1 MAMRGPY
8 ARRLRWLPDEP
19 ALRPYDLRSRE
30 ACLSSLGPKSL
41 AKELAVISV
50 DPVFV
55 ARSRGEQRKH
65 AELCADLALSATSP
79 VGVSERSREGDSYE
93 RQHRTSPERSASP
106 DVEGGFASRS
116 PTAGGGRT
124 SQHRTS
130 A

>member
-1 MAMRGPY
+1 MATRGPY
-8 ARRLRWLPDEP
+8 VRRLRWLPDEP

-30 ACLSSLGPKSL
+30 ACLSSLGPKGL

-65 AELCADLALSATSP
+65 AELCADLALSASLS
-79 VGVSERSREGDSYE
+79 SERSGASEQPYE

-116 PTAGGGRT
+116 PTAGGGRS

-130 A
+130 V